1 MFRRPT
7 LRLRLLNVW
16 FNWCCFFTHRIIII
30 FSTYRFVIT
39 MVYYGLSL
47 NAASLAG
54 DVFTNFAL
62 LSLAEVG
69 WTNTKLALKKY

>member
-7 LRLRLLNVW
+7 LRLRLINVW
-16 FNWCCFFTHRIIII
+16 FNWCCHLIFTFKTIIL
-30 FSTYRFVIT
+30 FSTSRFVIT

-69 WTNTKLALKKY
+69 

>member
-16 FNWCCFFTHRIIII
+16 FNWCCTLTFKTIIL
-30 FSTYRFVIT
+30 FSISRFVIT

-69 WTNTKLALKKY
+69 GTNT